1 MNNLQETASWVN
13 EIVDN
18 AIETEKNYNRSVVI
32 LSAEEKRKGKV

>member
-18 AIETEKNYNRSVVI
+18 AVKTEKKQQS
-32 LSAEEKRKGKV
+32 KRCRFTRKR

>member
-18 AIETEKNYNRSVVI
+18 AIKTEKKQ
-32 LSAEEKRKGKV
+32 LSRRCRFTHKR

>member
-18 AIETEKNYNRSVVI
+18 AIKTEKK
-32 LSAEEKRKGKV
+32 LQPKRCHFISRRKKKR

>member
-18 AIETEKNYNRSVVI
+18 AIKTEKQQS
-32 LSAEEKRKGKV
+32 KRCRFQVKR

>member
-18 AIETEKNYNRSVVI
+18 AIKTEKKQQSNRCSFTH
-32 LSAEEKRKGKV
+32 KR

>member
-18 AIETEKNYNRSVVI
+18 GIKTEKKQQS
-32 LSAEEKRKGKV
+32 KRCHFTHKR

>member
-18 AIETEKNYNRSVVI
+18 AIKTEKKQQS
-32 LSAEEKRKGKV
+32 KRCRFAHKR

>member
-18 AIETEKNYNRSVVI
+18 AIKTDKKQQS
-32 LSAEEKRKGKV
+32 KRCRFQVKR

>member
-18 AIETEKNYNRSVVI
+18 AIKTEKTNN
-32 LSAEEKRKGKV
+32 KKK